1 MRSFQ
6 PLELL
11 RSIFELSRD
20 REISF
25 LGGSIAFFAFVSLIP
40 AMVLVLW
47 IGSVLGGERFAQQ
60 VVSLVEGLLSQEGS
74 QVVSEALMNTGGL
87 AGLSALSGLVLLWS
101 TLKVFRA
108 VDVAFN
114 RVYDAAE
121 QPPLPTQLLH
131 GLVVLFSIGAGIGLL
146 VFGAVILGR
155 LPLPWTVH
163 LGLFKWALV
172 LPGLLIVLTPLY
184 YVMPP
189 GPVTVRDI
197 LPGTFT
203 AVVGI
208 MLLQELFG
216 LYAAN
221 AQQYQA
227 YGFVGA
233 VLLFLLWLY
242 FGSMIVLFGAVV
254 NAALEQQNRPRHTS
268 SENDTEGN
276 GKANA
281 DNGTEA
287 TTQRNPI
294 GELRAGNGHSE
305 TLRNDTRS
313 DNGET
318 STDSVDETVE

>member
-1 MRSFQ
+1 MRSFPFLQ
-6 PLELL
+6 LVQ
-11 RSIFELSRD
+11 SIFELAQD

-47 IGSVLGGERFAQQ
+47 IGSVFGGERFAQL
-60 VVSLVEGLLSQEGS
+60 VISLVEGLLSSEGS
-74 QVVSEALMNTGGL
+74 QVLTEALANTGGL
-87 AGLSALSGLVLLWS
+87 AGFSALSSLVLLWS

-114 RVYDAAE
+114 RVYETSATPA
-121 QPPLPTQLLH
+121 LSTQLFH

-146 VFGAVILGR
+146 VVGRLLIGR
-155 LPLPWTVH
+155 LPLPWAVH
-163 LGLFKWALV
+163 LGLFRWVLV
-172 LPGLLIVLTPLY
+172 LPGLVIVLAPLY

-189 GPVTVRDI
+189 GSVTLREI

-208 MLLQELFG
+208 MMLQELFG

-233 VLLFLLWLY
+233 VMLFMLWLY
-242 FGSMIVLFGAVV
+242 FGAMIVLFGAVV
-254 NAALEQQNRPRHTS
+254 NAALGQRKRHCPADGEHERQPGESNTGATATS
-268 SENDTEGN
+268 SIQLTAREQMRVEN
-276 GKANA
+276 AN
-281 DNGTEA
+281 
-287 TTQRNPI
+287 
-294 GELRAGNGHSE
+294 
-305 TLRNDTRS
+305 S
-313 DNGET
+313 D
-318 STDSVDETVE
+318 SLQTDSRSNNGDDSPDKSDQNAE